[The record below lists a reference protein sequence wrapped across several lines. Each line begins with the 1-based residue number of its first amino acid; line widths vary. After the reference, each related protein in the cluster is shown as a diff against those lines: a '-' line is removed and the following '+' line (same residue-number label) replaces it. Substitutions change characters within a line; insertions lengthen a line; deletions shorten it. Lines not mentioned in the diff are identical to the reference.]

1 MYEFILFTH
10 MIGAATWIGGSMLL
24 FALGITLRDK
34 EAQKVVYFYIGPI
47 YGYFESVVLA
57 LLLTSGS
64 YLYYVNG
71 FHSNPEL
78 FTYEL
83 GFLMHVKI
91 ALVGVITIAT
101 VAHMIVSLKANGRD
115 KTFKEKIIARGT
127 SMLIF
132 LLNFVILW
140 FAMQIREIL
149 L

>member
-1 MYEFILFTH
+1 MYDFMLYVH
-10 MIGAATWIGGSMLL
+10 MVGAATWIGGSMLL

-57 LLLTSGS
+57 LLLITGS
-64 YLYYVNG
+64 YLYYVND
-71 FHSNPEL
+71 FHNNPEL

-83 GFLMHVKI
+83 GFMMHIKI
-91 ALVGVITIAT
+91 TLVVVISIAT
-101 VAHMIVSLKANGRD
+101 VTHMIVSLKANGRD

-127 SMLIF
+127 SLLIF

-140 FAMQIREIL
+140 FAMEIREIL
-149 L
+149 

>member
-1 MYEFILFTH
+1 MYDFMLYVH
-10 MIGAATWIGGSMLL
+10 MVGAATWIGGSMLL

-57 LLLTSGS
+57 LLLITGS
-64 YLYYVNG
+64 YLYYVND
-71 FHSNPEL
+71 FHNNPEL

-83 GFLMHVKI
+83 GFMMHIKI
-91 ALVGVITIAT
+91 TLVLVISIAT
-101 VAHMIVSLKANGRD
+101 VTHMIVSLKANGRD

-127 SMLIF
+127 SLLIF

-140 FAMQIREIL
+140 FAMEIREIL
-149 L
+149 

>member
-47 YGYFESVVLA
+47 YGYFESVVLL
-57 LLLTSGS
+57 LLLTTGS
-64 YLYYVNG
+64 YLYYMNG

-78 FTYEL
+78 FTDDL
-83 GFLMHVKI
+83 GFMMHIKI
-91 ALVGVITIAT
+91 ALVVVITIAT

-115 KTFKEKIIARGT
+115 KSFQEKIIARGT
-127 SMLIF
+127 SLLIF
-132 LLNFVILW
+132 VLNFVILW
-140 FAMQIREIL
+140 LAMQIRDIL
-149 L
+149 